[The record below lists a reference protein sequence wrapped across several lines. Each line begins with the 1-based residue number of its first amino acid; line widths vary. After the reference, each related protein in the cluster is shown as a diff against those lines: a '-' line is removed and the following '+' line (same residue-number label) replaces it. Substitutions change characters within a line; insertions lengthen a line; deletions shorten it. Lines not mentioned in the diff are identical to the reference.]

1 MSNVLS
7 LFTLDVL
14 DKIFNEKKIT
24 FKSKT
29 LYLNCFFYWF
39 KKMKLEDRNL
49 SSFYL
54 FLSEIKNFDKWEANF
69 IELEN
74 QGVVS
79 IKKDKVVFIDV
90 WSQHLNSEL
99 IAFLTKQKCG
109 LDLFYE
115 QMVSNKEMIKL
126 ITYKTRIDEKSILEK
141 MELFYFEQKALNTTY
156 KDEQEF
162 KRHFYNWV
170 NHQTYSENQ
179 QPKQEPS
186 SIKILGL
193 NNGKEA
199 N

>member
-7 LFTLDVL
+7 LFTLDIL
-14 DKIFNEKKIT
+14 DKIFDEKKIT

-39 KKMKLEDRNL
+39 KKMKLEDRNF

-54 FLSEIKNFDKWEANF
+54 FLSEIKNFDKWEPNF

-99 IAFLTKQKCG
+99 IAFLTKPKSG

-115 QMVSNKEMIKL
+115 EMVSNKEMIKL

-170 NHQTYSENQ
+170 NHQTYLENQ

-193 NNGKEA
+193 NNGKKA

>member
-14 DKIFNEKKIT
+14 DKIFDEKKIT

-39 KKMKLEDRNL
+39 KKMKLEDRNF

-54 FLSEIKNFDKWEANF
+54 FLSEIKNFDKWEPNF

-99 IAFLTKQKCG
+99 IAFLTKPKSG

-115 QMVSNKEMIKL
+115 EMVSNKEMIKL